1 MPYLLQNA
9 HASTH
14 VTCCTK
20 KKTARDSLIRNSA
33 LHPGNIARVIAG
45 WLVSVLIGI
54 TWEKLVLAEKL
65 GSFAEGGPRMWPE
78 WLRLNSAS
86 DTVADL
92 HPVLCPVVCP
102 ILRPVVYPIL
112 PLVYPI
118 LCPILHP
125 MFVSEGVSGARPIL
139 RPIL

>member
-1 MPYLLQNA
+1 
-9 HASTH
+9 
-14 VTCCTK
+14 
-20 KKTARDSLIRNSA
+20 
-33 LHPGNIARVIAG
+33 
-45 WLVSVLIGI
+45 
-54 TWEKLVLAEKL
+54 
-65 GSFAEGGPRMWPE
+65 MWPK

-86 DTVADL
+86 DSVADL
-92 HPVLCPVVCP
+92 HPVLRPIVCPVLRPVVCP

-118 LCPILHP
+118 LCPILYP